1 MSRILVSGM
10 GGELGVRVANLLA
23 DTAGVDAILGIDID
37 PPRRRVGDVVG
48 FVRVDPRKRREV
60 VAVVR
65 DFDPTV
71 VAHLGVYEPNART
84 GPALAAELNQLGTL
98 NTLGAAAEC
107 PALQRIVVRSGIEV
121 YGRRRGQ
128 AVRPD
133 ESVPPDPTSSFGRQ
147 LVAVEELAIETGRAA
162 GAVVTSLRF
171 APITGSALASPIG
184 RYLRLPIVAFGG
196 LADPPF
202 ALLHQTDAADA
213 VLAAIAGGPDAPVNV
228 VGDGATT
235 PAQAARLGGRIALPI
250 IGPQW
255 QLARLG
261 AELLGAP
268 LPDHVQELLT
278 RGRLADG
285 SAAPDLLGIA
295 PAWSTADVIR
305 DLYEWAQVSYVKPG
319 RALAG
324 PS

>member
-1 MSRILVSGM
+1 M

-23 DTAGVDAILGIDID
+23 DAPGVDAVLGIDMD

-48 FVRVDPRKRREV
+48 FTRVDPRDRR
-60 VAVVR
+60 AVVPVVL

-71 VAHLGVYEPNART
+71 VVHLGVYEPNART

-128 AVRPD
+128 ATRPD
-133 ESVPPDPTSSFGRQ
+133 ESVPLDPTSSFGRQ
-147 LVAVEELAIETGRAA
+147 LVAVEELAVGAGRAA
-162 GAVVTSLRF
+162 GAIVTSLRL
-171 APITGSALASPIG
+171 APVTGSAMASPLG
-184 RYLRLPIVAFGG
+184 RYLRLPVVAFGG
-196 LADPPF
+196 LADPAF

-213 VLAAIAGGPDAPVNV
+213 VIAAITGGPDTPVNV
-228 VGDGATT
+228 VADGATT
-235 PAQAARLGGRIALPI
+235 PAQAARLGGRVPLPI
-250 IGPQW
+250 VGPGW
-255 QLARLG
+255 QLARVG

-278 RGRLADG
+278 RGRVADG
-285 SAAPDLLGIA
+285 SAAADLLGIH
-295 PAWSTADVIR
+295 PAWTTGDVVR
-305 DLYEWAQVSYVKPG
+305 DLYAWAPVTYVRPG
-319 RALAG
+319 AEVGR
-324 PS
+324 

>member
-1 MSRILVSGM
+1 M

-23 DTAGVDAILGIDID
+23 DAPGVDAVLGIDMD

-48 FVRVDPRKRREV
+48 FTRVDPRDRK
-60 VAVVR
+60 AVVPVVL

-71 VAHLGVYEPNART
+71 VVHLGVYEPNART

-128 AVRPD
+128 ATRPD
-133 ESVPPDPTSSFGRQ
+133 ESVPLDPTSSFGRQ
-147 LVAVEELAIETGRAA
+147 LVAVEELAVGAGRAA
-162 GAVVTSLRF
+162 GAIVTSLRL
-171 APITGSALASPIG
+171 APVTGSAMASPLG
-184 RYLRLPIVAFGG
+184 RYLRLPVVAFGG
-196 LADPPF
+196 LADPAF

-213 VLAAIAGGPDAPVNV
+213 VLAAIAGGPDTPVNV
-228 VGDGATT
+228 VADGATT
-235 PAQAARLGGRIALPI
+235 PAQAARLGGRVPLPI
-250 IGPQW
+250 VGPGW
-255 QLARLG
+255 QLARVG

-278 RGRLADG
+278 RGRVADG
-285 SAAPDLLGIA
+285 SAAADLLGIH
-295 PAWSTADVIR
+295 PTWTTGDVVR
-305 DLYEWAQVSYVKPG
+305 DLYEWAPVTYVRPG
-319 RALAG
+319 AEVGR
-324 PS
+324 